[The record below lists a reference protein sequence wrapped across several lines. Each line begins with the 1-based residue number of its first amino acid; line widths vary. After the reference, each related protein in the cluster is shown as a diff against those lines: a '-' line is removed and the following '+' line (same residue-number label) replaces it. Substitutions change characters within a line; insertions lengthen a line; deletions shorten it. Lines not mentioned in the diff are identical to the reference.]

1 MRMRLAII
9 SSPRSGNTW
18 LRHVL
23 ADGLNLPQISAHN
36 FLDVQEVPDRCIL
49 QLHWYREP
57 NFQAFLQQHDFRAIT
72 LSRHPLDVLL
82 SVLRFIRYEP
92 ETARWLE
99 GNCAIPETLKK
110 ATPASPAFLK
120 YALGFGFENL
130 LSVSYQWWHDEQAI
144 RVRYEQLVANAG
156 AEALRLAGLL
166 DAPVDSI
173 LTALT
178 QNPLSKLQATPN
190 RHGWMGRPGLWRD
203 LIPSVAADAI
213 QARHRILFE
222 RMGYAIEQSALTDA
236 EAERQWAKLA
246 G

>member
-1 MRMRLAII
+1 MRLAII

-18 LRHVL
+18 LRRVL
-23 ADGLNLPQISAHN
+23 ADGLKLHEIAVHN
-36 FLDVQEVPDRCIL
+36 FLDIQEVPDRCIL
-49 QLHWYREP
+49 QIHWYREP
-57 NFQAFLQQHDFRAIT
+57 NFQAFLQRNNFRVIT

-99 GNCAIPETLKK
+99 GNCAIPETLKE
-110 ATPASPAFLK
+110 ATPTSGAFLE

-130 LSVSYQWWHDEQAI
+130 LSVSYQWWHDEHAI
-144 RVRYEQLVANAG
+144 KVRYEQLVTNADT
-156 AEALRLAGLL
+156 EAQRLASLL
-166 DAPVDSI
+166 DASEEAI

-190 RHGWMGRPGLWRD
+190 RHGWMGQPGLWRD

-213 QARHRILFE
+213 QVRHRILFE
-222 RMGYAIEQSALTDA
+222 RMGYAIEQSFLTDA
-236 EAERQWAKLA
+236 DAERQWAQLA